1 MSKHNKKRNTA
12 FLYEALVREVV
23 KRTINGNSDI
33 RNKVISIIKE
43 SFTPQSEIG
52 KELRLFKS
60 LLETRNIPERVGERL
75 IQETKKEYK
84 LLSEKKI
91 FSEQSELIKK
101 INKEISKSVFSNFV
115 PNYRDIA
122 TLSQIFGEDIS
133 VKNRVMLEERV
144 LINISH
150 KSAQKAKNDKV
161 NNLVVNKFIE
171 RFNGKY
177 GKSLMESQKALLNKY
192 ILSFLDNGVDLKMYL
207 NEEISRLKEA
217 VKGSYDLEE
226 LHKDT
231 NMKQKMQKVEE
242 LLESFSSKPI
252 DKDMLQSILKV
263 QTVVSEVQ
271 N

>member
-91 FSEQSELIKK
+91 FSE
-101 INKEISKSVFSNFV
+101 KE
-115 PNYRDIA
+115 
-122 TLSQIFGEDIS
+122 
-133 VKNRVMLEERV
+133 
-144 LINISH
+144 
-150 KSAQKAKNDKV
+150 
-161 NNLVVNKFIE
+161 
-171 RFNGKY
+171 
-177 GKSLMESQKALLNKY
+177 
-192 ILSFLDNGVDLKMYL
+192 
-207 NEEISRLKEA
+207 KE
-217 VKGSYDLEE
+217 
-226 LHKDT
+226 T
-231 NMKQKMQKVEE
+231 
-242 LLESFSSKPI
+242 I
-252 DKDMLQSILKV
+252 
-263 QTVVSEVQ
+263 
-271 N
+271 